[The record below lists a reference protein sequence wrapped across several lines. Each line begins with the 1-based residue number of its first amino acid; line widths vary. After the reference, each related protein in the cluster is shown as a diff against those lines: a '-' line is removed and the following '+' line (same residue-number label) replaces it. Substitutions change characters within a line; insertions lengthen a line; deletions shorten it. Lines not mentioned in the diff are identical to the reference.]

1 MSEHHHRITHAR
13 RNLLV
18 LGVSAAT
25 VFGGLTLTPPAT
37 AEPKPTLD
45 EVRDKVDELDHLAG
59 EANERFN
66 AATELLAE
74 IERRLDRA
82 RNDVER
88 QQVRLE
94 ELTADM
100 GGFAAATY
108 RAGGIDP
115 TVQALFADDPAD
127 FLARASIVDAF
138 AAQQTEQ
145 LGVVATQR
153 QILEQ
158 RKLVADEELSR
169 QDAVLAVLAEEK
181 RTLDDLVAEQKEL
194 LAELTAEEQARLA
207 REREQALS
215 RGSSA
220 PSIPVSDVPA
230 SGRAAIAVKA
240 ALSKL
245 GYPYV
250 YGGKGPDSFDC
261 SGFTSWAWRQAG
273 VSLSSSSSAQA
284 NQGTRVS
291 VSALQ
296 PGDILFYG
304 SPVSHVAMYIG
315 NGQVVHASNPRTDVT
330 IAPAM
335 QAGGSRKP
343 FAGAM
348 RPG

>member
-1 MSEHHHRITHAR
+1 MAEQHSRIAHAR

-25 VFGGLTLTPPAT
+25 LFGGLTLSAPAT

-45 EVRDKVDELDHLAG
+45 EVRDKVDELDDLAG
-59 EANERFN
+59 EANERLN
-66 AATELLAE
+66 AATELFAE
-74 IERRLDRA
+74 IERRLDSA

-88 QQVRLE
+88 HEGKLR

-108 RAGGIDP
+108 RAGGVDP

-127 FLARASIVDAF
+127 FLARTSIIDAF
-138 AAQQTEQ
+138 ATQQSEQ
-145 LGVVATQR
+145 LAVVAVQR
-153 QILEQ
+153 QNLEQ
-158 RKLVADEELSR
+158 KKLVAAEELGR
-169 QDAVLAVLAEEK
+169 QEAVRAVLAEEK
-181 RTLDDLVAEQKEL
+181 KILDGLVAEQEAL
-194 LAELTAEEQARLA
+194 LAELTAEEHARLA

-215 RGSSA
+215 RGSSE
-220 PSIPVSDVPA
+220 PSTPTVDVPA
-230 SGRAAIAVKA
+230 SGRAAIAVRA

-284 NQGTRVS
+284 SQGTRVS

-315 NGQVVHASNPRTDVT
+315 NGEVVHASNPRTDVT

>member
-25 VFGGLTLTPPAT
+25 VFGGLTLSAPAT
-37 AEPKPTLD
+37 AQPKPTLD

-94 ELTADM
+94 ELSADM

-153 QILEQ
+153 QNLEQ
-158 RKLVADEELSR
+158 RKLVADEELGR

-181 RTLDDLVAEQKEL
+181 KTLDDLVAEQKEL

-215 RGSSA
+215 RSSSE
-220 PSIPVSDVPA
+220 PSIPASDVPA

-315 NGQVVHASNPRTDVT
+315 NGQVVHASNPRTDVL

>member
-1 MSEHHHRITHAR
+1 M
-13 RNLLV
+13 
-18 LGVSAAT
+18 
-25 VFGGLTLTPPAT
+25 
-37 AEPKPTLD
+37 
-45 EVRDKVDELDHLAG
+45 
-59 EANERFN
+59 
-66 AATELLAE
+66 
-74 IERRLDRA
+74 
-82 RNDVER
+82 
-88 QQVRLE
+88 
-94 ELTADM
+94 
-100 GGFAAATY
+100 
-108 RAGGIDP
+108 
-115 TVQALFADDPAD
+115 
-127 FLARASIVDAF
+127 
-138 AAQQTEQ
+138 
-145 LGVVATQR
+145 
-153 QILEQ
+153 
-158 RKLVADEELSR
+158 
-169 QDAVLAVLAEEK
+169 
-181 RTLDDLVAEQKEL
+181 
-194 LAELTAEEQARLA
+194 
-207 REREQALS
+207 
-215 RGSSA
+215 
-220 PSIPVSDVPA
+220 PA

-250 YGGKGPDSFDC
+250 YGGKGPNSFDC

-315 NGQVVHASNPRTDVT
+315 NGQIVHASNPRTDVT

>member
-1 MSEHHHRITHAR
+1 VAEQHRRITYAR
-13 RNLLV
+13 RNFLV

-25 VFGGLTLTPPAT
+25 IVGGLTMSAPAT
-37 AEPKPTLD
+37 AEPKPTLA
-45 EVRDKVDELDHLAG
+45 EVRDKVEELDDLAG
-59 EANERFN
+59 EANERLN

-74 IERRLDRA
+74 IERRLDSA
-82 RNDVER
+82 HNDVER
-88 QQVRLE
+88 QEAKLR

-108 RAGGIDP
+108 RAGGVDP
-115 TVQALFADDPAD
+115 TVQALFAEDPAD
-127 FLARASIVDAF
+127 FLARTSIIDAF
-138 AAQQTEQ
+138 ATQQSEQ
-145 LGVVATQR
+145 LAVVATQR
-153 QILEQ
+153 QYLEQ
-158 RKLVADEELSR
+158 KKLVAEEERVRQLSVR
-169 QDAVLAVLAEEK
+169 AVLVEEK
-181 RTLDDLVAEQKEL
+181 RTLDGLVAEQEKL
-194 LAELTAEEQARLA
+194 LAELTAEEKARLA

-220 PSIPVSDVPA
+220 SSVPAVDVPA
-230 SGRAAIAVKA
+230 SGRAAIAVNA

-250 YGGKGPDSFDC
+250 YGGKGPDVFDC

-273 VSLSSSSSAQA
+273 VSLSTSSSAQA
-284 NQGTRVS
+284 TQGTRVS

>member
-1 MSEHHHRITHAR
+1 MAEQHRRITHAR

-18 LGVSAAT
+18 LGVSAAA
-25 VFGGLTLTPPAT
+25 VFGGLTMSAPAT

-45 EVRDKVDELDHLAG
+45 EVRDKLEELEDLAG
-59 EANERFN
+59 EANERHN

-74 IERRLDRA
+74 IERRLDSA
-82 RNDVER
+82 HNDVQR
-88 QQVRLE
+88 QEARLL

-115 TVQALFADDPAD
+115 TLQALFADDPAD
-127 FLARASIVDAF
+127 FLARTSIVDAF
-138 AAQQTEQ
+138 ATQQSEQ
-145 LGVVATQR
+145 LAVVATHR
-153 QILEQ
+153 RYLEQ
-158 RKLVADEELSR
+158 KKLVADEELGR
-169 QDAVLAVLAEEK
+169 QEAVRAVLAAEKE
-181 RTLDDLVAEQKEL
+181 TLDDLVAEQEEL
-194 LAELTAEEQARLA
+194 LAKLTAEERARLA
-207 REREQALS
+207 SEREQALS

-220 PSIPVSDVPA
+220 PSAPAADVPA
-230 SGRAAIAVKA
+230 SGRAAIAVRA

-250 YGGKGPDSFDC
+250 YGGKGPDVFDC

-284 NQGTRVS
+284 TQGTRVS

-315 NGQVVHASNPRTDVT
+315 NGEVVHASNPRTDVT